1 MSLALSSSVRRVWLT
16 GVLSLLTLSCEGQIL
31 GARGEPRPQPVE
43 PVDQPPSTGW
53 PAQFGA
59 NEDLAGLRR
68 LTTEQYLASVRTLL
82 GVDPVGIPSTEP
94 VSPVAGFASLGA
106 SSAVISALG
115 VGKFEDASRA
125 LAAAAFAN
133 PSLRSSLTP
142 CTPSSTADTACFQ
155 SFARTFGLRAFR
167 RPLTTDEVDR
177 YATLAATVAVN
188 SNDAWAGL
196 EATASAF
203 LQSPNF
209 LYLVELGEPDPADPQ
224 RSRLTSYE
232 LASRLS
238 YFLTNDM
245 PDATLLAAAEADQ
258 LTTDEG
264 VRTQAERLLALPGAR
279 KAVRSYFSNL
289 LSLDGLDTLSRSPT
303 VFPAFT
309 PTIGAAMKE
318 EALLGLEDLVFTRDA
333 DYRSV
338 FDAQD
343 SFMNEEL
350 ARFYGVSWPTG
361 ATGFQ
366 RLAQS
371 AQPRPG
377 ILGQA
382 GVLAVHDGVNSTSPT
397 KRGLFV
403 LTRLVCQNLPLSP
416 PADLVVPNPPSG
428 RMTARD
434 RLKVHDENAT
444 CAGCHKSMD
453 AVGLSLEHF
462 DALGTWR
469 ADDRGMAI
477 DATGLLEGKA
487 YDGEPGLA
495 ALLRQ
500 HPAIGPCL
508 MQTLYGNS
516 VGRRATEFDRATY
529 AALVDAFETSGGRL
543 KPLLISIAT
552 SEGFRTLPR
561 PTP

>member
-1 MSLALSSSVRRVWLT
+1 MSLALVSSVKRFWLT
-16 GVLSLLTLSCEGQIL
+16 GVLCLVTSGCEGQIL
-31 GARGEPRPQPVE
+31 GARGEPQH
-43 PVDQPPSTGW
+43 PVDQPQAPSTGW
-53 PAQFGA
+53 PAQFA
-59 NEDLAGLRR
+59 PSEDISGLRR
-68 LTTEQYLASVRTLL
+68 LTTEQYLASTRSLL

-133 PSLRSSLTP
+133 TALRSSLTP
-142 CTPSSTADTACFQ
+142 CTPSSNTDMTCFQ
-155 SFARTFGLRAFR
+155 NFATTFGRRAFR
-167 RPLTTDEVDR
+167 RPLTTEEVDR
-177 YATLAATVAVN
+177 YATLAATTATN
-188 SNDAWAGL
+188 SNDVWAGL
-196 EATASAF
+196 EATATAF
-203 LQSPNF
+203 MQSPYF
-209 LYLVELGEPDPADPQ
+209 LYLVELGEPDPASPD
-224 RSRLTSYE
+224 RYRLTSYE
-232 LASRLS
+232 MASRLS

-258 LTTDEG
+258 LTTPDG
-264 VRTQAERLLALPGAR
+264 IRLQAERLIALPSAR
-279 KAVRSYFSNL
+279 KAVRSYFANL
-289 LSLDGLDTLSRSPT
+289 YTLEGLDTLSRSPAI
-303 VFPAFT
+303 FPAFT
-309 PTIGAAMKE
+309 PTIGAALKE
-318 EALLGLEDLVFTRDA
+318 ETLLGIEDLVFTRDA
-333 DYRSV
+333 DYRTV
-338 FDAQD
+338 FDTND

-350 ARFYGVSWPTG
+350 ARFYGVSWPSG

-366 RLAQS
+366 RLAQT
-371 AQPRPG
+371 AQQRPG

-397 KRGLFV
+397 KRGLWV
-403 LTRLVCQNLPLSP
+403 LTRLVCQNLPLAP
-416 PADLVVPNPPSG
+416 PADLVIPNPPSG
-428 RMTARD
+428 RMTARQ
-434 RLKVHDENAT
+434 RLEVHDQNAT
-444 CAGCHKSMD
+444 CAGCHKGMD

-477 DATGLLEGKA
+477 DATGVLEGKT

-500 HPAIGPCL
+500 HPAVAPCL

-516 VGRRATEFDRATY
+516 VGRRATEFDRVTY
-529 AALVDAFETSGGRL
+529 SAMIDAFESSGGRI
-543 KPLLISIAT
+543 KPLLINIAT
-552 SEGFRTLPR
+552 SDGFRTIPV